1 MSDVEEKKPRKKLKK
16 FTRIVWTLFLAGII
30 GLPLYIWAVS
40 SNLGNLFGEL
50 PSYSQLENPKQ
61 NLSSLLYSADGVILG
76 SYYRDNRNP
85 VTYDELGPNLINALL
100 AAEDIRF
107 ENHSG
112 IDLESMGRVAY
123 GVLTFSPKGGG
134 STISQQLAKQLFSTR
149 VISDDEKGKLE
160 GITGF
165 LDQLIYKTKEWI
177 LAVRLERSYTKE
189 EIMAMYYNTVE
200 FSNNAHGI
208 MSAAKIYFNK
218 EPKDLA
224 IQEAAVLAGMQKQV
238 NGYRPDK
245 YPERSKG
252 RRNVVMNQ
260 MVKYGFLSKEA
271 YDTLKVQDIVLDFKK
286 QNHVTGQAQ
295 YFREEVKKDLL
306 KIGREYDFDLFA
318 DGIRVYTTID
328 SRMQAHAEKAL
339 DSTMRNVQ
347 RLFMNSLKESDGSM
361 RDPWIDKDGRVIKD
375 FIEEQA
381 LPRTQRY
388 RSLVKKYG
396 KDSDSVDYILNKAV
410 PMKVFSW
417 AGEID
422 TLLSPIDSLKY
433 YKHFLHGGFMAADP
447 HTGQIKAWVGDVDF
461 KYFKFDH
468 VRHGKRQPGSL
479 FKPMVYAKAVEN
491 GYSPCDVFYDRATT
505 VNIPGYEPWTPKNS
519 DRTGYT
525 GEAMPLKRAL
535 AKSVNSISAQI
546 IAKVKPE
553 NATDMVKRLGIQS
566 DIQPFPSMV
575 LGTQDVS
582 LHEIVGAYG
591 TFVNKGTY
599 IEPHFI
605 TRIEDRF
612 GNILYSKVPQ
622 KKKSI
627 SEQTAYV
634 MLNMLQETV
643 KVGSGR
649 RLDWEYQLL
658 VRSDSNQ
665 IGAKTGTTQ
674 NSSDGWFMAVTKDLV
689 VGAWVGG
696 DDRAIHFKN
705 WAQGQGALTA
715 LPIVGRFL
723 QKSYDDPEVNLE
735 KGYFPL
741 PDELD
746 IIIDCPRFDILP
758 DTRDSVARDSVI
770 FEDDIYRPY

>member
-1 MSDVEEKKPRKKLKK
+1 MSEAEEKKPGKKLKR
-16 FTRIVWTLFLAGII
+16 FTRFIWVSFIAGAM

-40 SNLGNLFGEL
+40 SNMGNLFGEL

-61 NLSSLLYSADGVILG
+61 NLSSLLYSADGIILG

-85 VTYDELGPNLINALL
+85 VTYEELGPNLINALL

-123 GVLTFSPKGGG
+123 GILSFSPKGGG

-149 VISDDEKGKLE
+149 VITEDEKGKLE

-177 LAVRLERSYTKE
+177 LAVRLEKSYTKE

-208 MSAAKIYFNK
+208 MSASKVYFNK
-218 EPKDLA
+218 EPKELSV
-224 IQEAAVLAGMQKQV
+224 QEAAVLAGMQKQV
-238 NGYRPDK
+238 NGFRPDK
-245 YPERSKG
+245 YPERSKE
-252 RRNVVMNQ
+252 RRNVVMSQ
-260 MVKYGFLSKEA
+260 MVKYGFLERA
-271 YDTLKVQDIVLDFKK
+271 LYDSLKVQDIVLDFKK

-295 YFREEVKKDLL
+295 YFREEVKKDLIR
-306 KIGREYDFDLFA
+306 IGKDYGFDLFA
-318 DGIRVYTTID
+318 DGVRVYTTID
-328 SRMQAHAEKAL
+328 SRMQIHAEKAMKMSM
-339 DSTMRNVQ
+339 DSTQKR
-347 RLFMNSLKESDGSM
+347 FMNSLKGPRNTIRE
-361 RDPWIDKDGRVIKD
+361 PWIDRDGRPIKN
-375 FIEEQA
+375 FLENA
-381 LPRTQRY
+381 MKRTQRY

-396 KDSDSVDYILNKAV
+396 KESDSIEYFLNKPE

-417 AGEID
+417 KGEID
-422 TLLSPIDSLKY
+422 TLMSPMDSLKY
-433 YKHFLHGGFMAADP
+433 YKHFLHGGFMAMSP
-447 HTGQIKAWVGDVDF
+447 HNGQIKAWVGGIDF
-461 KYFKFDH
+461 KYFKYDH

-479 FKPMVYAKAVEN
+479 FKPLVYAKAVEN
-491 GYSPCDVFYDRATT
+491 GYSPCEQFKDEAYT
-505 VNIPGYEPWTPKNS
+505 VSIKGYESWTPKNS

-525 GEAMPLKRAL
+525 GEEMTLKQAL
-535 AKSVNSISAQI
+535 AKSVNSISAKI
-546 IAKVKPE
+546 IDKVKPD
-553 NATDMVKRLGIQS
+553 NAVDMVKRLGVKSKIE
-566 DIQPFPSMV
+566 PFPSMV

-591 TFVNKGTY
+591 TFVNKGTH

-612 GNILYSKVPQ
+612 GNILYSKVPEMRTA
-622 KKKSI
+622 I
-627 SEQTAYV
+627 SPQTAYV

-643 KVGSGR
+643 KIGSGR

-658 VRSDSNQ
+658 VPSDSNQ

-696 DDRAIHFKN
+696 DDRAIHFRN
-705 WAQGQGALTA
+705 WADGQGARTA
-715 LPIVGRFL
+715 LPVVGQFL
-723 QKSYDDPEVNLE
+723 KMSYDDPDSLMQ
-735 KGYFPL
+735 KGYFPA
-741 PDELD
+741 PEELS
-746 IIIDCPRFDILP
+746 IVIDCPTIEAAPKDSLA
-758 DTRDSVARDSVI
+758 TRDEI
-770 FEDDIYRPY
+770 MFEDE